1 MSFWSR
7 VFGWW
12 DRQTLNTRFWTW
24 RYGNSLGEDA
34 LGNAYYQSAD
44 GKRRWVIYAGEA
56 EASAVPV
63 EWHAWLHHTTDEPPT
78 RAPLPR
84 KPWERPGQPNQTGMP
99 GAYRPAGSLLNARP
113 PARRDYDAWTP
124 E

>member
-12 DRQTLNTRFWTW
+12 NRQTLNTRFWTW
-24 RYGNSLGEDA
+24 RFGNSVGEDA
-34 LGNAYYQSAD
+34 LGNRYYQSAD
-44 GKRRWVIYAGEA
+44 GNRRWVIYAGES
-56 EASAVPV
+56 EASMVPV
-63 EWHAWLHHTTDEPPT
+63 EWHGWLHHTTAEPPT

-84 KPWERPGQPNQTGMP
+84 KPWERPSLPNLTGTP
-99 GAYRPAGSLLNARP
+99 GAYRPTGSLLRADQP
-113 PARRDYDAWTP
+113 VRRDYDAWTP

>member
-12 DRQTLNTRFWTW
+12 NRQTLNTRFWTW
-24 RYGNSLGEDA
+24 RFGTSVGEDA
-34 LGNAYYQSAD
+34 LGNRYYQSAD
-44 GKRRWVIYAGEA
+44 GTRRWVIYAGEA
-56 EASAVPV
+56 EASMVPV
-63 EWHAWLHHTTDEPPT
+63 EWHGWLHHTVAEPPT

-84 KPWERPGQPNQTGMP
+84 KPWERPGLSNLTGTP
-99 GAYRPAGSLLNARP
+99 GAYRPAGSLLNAEQ
-113 PARRDYDAWTP
+113 PARRDYEAWTP